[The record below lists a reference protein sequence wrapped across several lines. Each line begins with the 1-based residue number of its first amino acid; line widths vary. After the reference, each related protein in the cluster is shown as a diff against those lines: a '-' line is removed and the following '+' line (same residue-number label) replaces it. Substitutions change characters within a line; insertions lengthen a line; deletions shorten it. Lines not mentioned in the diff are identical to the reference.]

1 MSAETIFLAWKG
13 PYSFRV
19 DAPDSVFVCPLS
31 AASGVY
37 AWAVPTPRGLL
48 PLRIGGTG
56 KPFWQRHYEH
66 LEAYRR
72 GQYPIHRA
80 ASLAAGRRD
89 PLYRGQLANR
99 RDSAFQMR
107 RRKLEPDLRATLSLL
122 AIFLAPLDVGIRI
135 RQRVESGILRRLQ
148 SRGQPESALLE
159 RHRVPYP
166 PPRLHEPAI
175 RVRSEVVPRVHGL
188 AGEFEC

>member
-1 MSAETIFLAWKG
+1 MSAETIILAWKG

-19 DAPDSVFVCPLS
+19 DAPDSVFVCPVS

-37 AWAVPTPRGLL
+37 AWVVPTPRGLL

-56 KPFWQRHYEH
+56 KPFWHRHYEH
-66 LEAYRR
+66 LESYSR
-72 GQYPIHRA
+72 GEYPIHRA

-99 RDSAFQMR
+99 QDSAFQMR
-107 RRKLEPDLRATLSLL
+107 RLKLQADLDASLSLL

-135 RQRVESGILRRLQ
+135 RQRVEAGIIRRLQ
-148 SRGQPESALLE
+148 ARGQPESALLE
-159 RHRVPYP
+159 RHRLPC

-175 RVRSEVVPRVHGL
+175 RVRSEVEPRVPGL
-188 AGEFEC
+188 VGEFEC